1 MRPAQVLVE
10 DIQQFLFIAAGQ
22 AEEWAGRDV
31 ATRIAELMRSAVDQR
46 GADAHL
52 AGSSLIVEGAAQM
65 AVQGQY
71 LVLVARL
78 TLGVAGGQG
87 LPGTAI
93 GRGLT
98 VEPLTGDVQHRFADV
113 LKHRGQISQ
122 AGLQRLEDRLHLGG
136 VADFKV
142 DIERCAGH
150 QNISLIALYRS
161 AGSTCSHSASI
172 AATHAGSQLGALPWS
187 SLASG
192 SVLAPG

>member
-1 MRPAQVLVE
+1 MIVE

-22 AEEWAGRDV
+22 AEEGTGGDGAAPKLVRC
-31 ATRIAELMRSAVDQR
+31 AVDQR

-98 VEPLTGDVQHRFADV
+98 VEPLTGDVQHRLADV
-113 LKHRGQISQ
+113 LEHRGQISQ
-122 AGLQRLEDRLHLGG
+122 AGLQRLEDGLHLGG
-136 VADFKV
+136 VADFKLDV
-142 DIERCAGH
+142 ERCTGYVEF
-150 QNISLIALYRS
+150 SGGLGYLSRYE
-161 AGSTCSHSASI
+161 
-172 AATHAGSQLGALPWS
+172 QLWLTR
-187 SLASG
+187 
-192 SVLAPG
+192 